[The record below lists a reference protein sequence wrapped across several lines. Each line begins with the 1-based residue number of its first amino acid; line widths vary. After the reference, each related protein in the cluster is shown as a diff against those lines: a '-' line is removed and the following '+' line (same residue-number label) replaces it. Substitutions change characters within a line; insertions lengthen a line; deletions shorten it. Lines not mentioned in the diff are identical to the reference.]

1 MSRNHGLPYVWI
13 NETVTVGGEEV
24 LANRTPAYYMYP
36 FGYHKPEHI
45 LKVFFWTKKGE
56 KTKMSNE
63 YYWQA
68 MRNSAAHVKVKLSG
82 AVR

>member
-36 FGYHKPEHI
+36 FGYHKPEHV
-45 LKVFFWTKKGE
+45 LKVIFFGQKRGE
-56 KTKMSNE
+56 RRKSQMNIIG
-63 YYWQA
+63 
-68 MRNSAAHVKVKLSG
+68 R
-82 AVR
+82 R